1 MQMKRHKECLFLI
14 SNNLHC
20 LYCART
26 IRNVKQKQIRSTLLS
41 SPKRISLKT
50 TPKSRKKLIILQKR
64 NNVLRRQKNRFEKQV
79 SSLKKN
85 LLNLQS
91 EYSNIS
97 QKSIEEKLIE
107 INCPVNQKIIVQE
120 ILSAAKVIC

>member
-1 MQMKRHKECLFLI
+1 MQMKRHKECSFLI

-50 TPKSRKKLIILQKR
+50 TPKSKKKIDNFTKRKQC
-64 NNVLRRQKNRFEKQV
+64 
-79 SSLKKN
+79 
-85 LLNLQS
+85 
-91 EYSNIS
+91 S
-97 QKSIEEKLIE
+97 QKTKESF
-107 INCPVNQKIIVQE
+107 
-120 ILSAAKVIC
+120 